1 MRVDLSSPNPAMV
14 SIIQDPHQII
24 TLDANFIIPPN
35 RNKLKTDITFEQ
47 FRKIW
52 VDPIFDAFPNL
63 AVHEAVYEEFVI
75 DSIKKYVDEKV
86 NFAPPKLLVHKDS
99 SLTPEEQILRDT
111 IEDLLSPLTN
121 YSPLI
126 ENKVDRGEVKS
137 LSYMAVKG
145 LLYFAAHDSQALQ
158 LIEKSEEWDTGL
170 DGVQAIK
177 MYELIY
183 YLLKT
188 GRSAKDSLRYLYRY
202 QYYLT
207 TREKSYNPEWGV
219 FVVEMD
225 KLYGSLL
232 A

>member
-1 MRVDLSSPNPAMV
+1 MRVDLSSSNPAMV
-14 SIIQDPHQII
+14 SIIQAPHQII

-35 RNKLKTDITFEQ
+35 RNKFKTDITFEQ

-75 DSIKKYVDEKV
+75 DSVKKYVDEKV
-86 NFAPPKLLVHKDS
+86 NFTPPRLIVHKDS
-99 SLTPEEQILRDT
+99 SLTSEERILRDT

-158 LIEKSEEWDTGL
+158 LIEKSEEWATGL
-170 DGVQAIK
+170 DSVQAIK

-183 YLLKT
+183 FLLKT
-188 GRSAKDSLRYLYRY
+188 GRSAKDSLKYLYKY
-202 QYYLT
+202 QYYFT
-207 TREKSYNPEWGV
+207 KREKSYNYEWGV